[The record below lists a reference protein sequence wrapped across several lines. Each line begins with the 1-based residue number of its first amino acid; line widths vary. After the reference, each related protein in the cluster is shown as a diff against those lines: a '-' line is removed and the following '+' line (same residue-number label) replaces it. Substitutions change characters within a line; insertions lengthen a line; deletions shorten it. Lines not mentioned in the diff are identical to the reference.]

1 MNLST
6 LTLINM
12 RHFVRQ
18 PIRGGK
24 VGAFTQYYESKIS
37 DKIFKTISSEIDVK
51 GTNMKLMKSMLNI
64 FKI

>member
-1 MNLST
+1 
-6 LTLINM
+6 M

-18 PIRGGK
+18 AIKGGK
-24 VGAFTQYYESKIS
+24 VGSFNQHYESKNS

-51 GTNMKLMKSMLNI
+51 GTNLKLMKSMLNI